1 MKKIVFIAANENIR
15 WGGSELLW
23 SATAERFKRNGFE
36 VWISVKGWNTPVKQI
51 ERLCS
56 VGCRIFYR
64 QTPSLVE
71 RLERRAFPGRFF
83 RRHIR
88 MLGVNAALVVI
99 SQGGN
104 SDGLD
109 WMEAANANGLN
120 YAALVQGAS
129 DLSWPEDTVA
139 ERLASAYERAR
150 AAYFVS
156 EANLNL
162 TRDQFASKLEN
173 GKLVRNPFNVRYD
186 SRCPWPSDFTH
197 GLALAC
203 IARLDMGGKGQD
215 LLMHVLNLPHW
226 RERKVQ
232 VSLVGEGPN
241 ERVLHSMARKLRLS
255 NVEFVGQLHN
265 IEDVW
270 ARHHALVLPTR
281 FEGMPL
287 VVVEAMLCG
296 RPCIVTDV
304 GGSRELIRDD
314 INGFLAKAPT
324 VGLLDEAM
332 NRAWDRR
339 EDLRSMGEIAASDVR
354 EWVSE
359 DPAEDFARDLEA
371 LVR

>member
-23 SATAERFKRNGFE
+23 SATAERLKRHGSE

-64 QTPSLVE
+64 RTPSLVE
-71 RLERRAFPGRFF
+71 RLERRAFPGRYF

-139 ERLASAYERAR
+139 ERLALAYEGAR

-162 TRDQFASKLEN
+162 SRDQFASKLEN
-173 GKLVRNPFNVRYD
+173 GKLARNPFNVRYD
-186 SRCPWPSDFTH
+186 SRCPWPLDFTD

-215 LLMHVLNLPHW
+215 LLMRVLSLPHW
-226 RERKVQ
+226 RERKVH

-241 ERVLHSMARKLRLS
+241 ERVLRSMARKLRLS
-255 NVEFVGQLHN
+255 NVEFVGQLSN

-287 VVVEAMLCG
+287 VIVEAMLCG

-304 GGSRELIRDD
+304 GGSRELIRDG
-314 INGFLAKAPT
+314 INGFLAKAAT
-324 VGLLDEAM
+324 VGMLDEAM
-332 NRAWDRR
+332 NHAWDRR
-339 EDLRSMGEIAASDVR
+339 EDLKSMGEIAASDVR
-354 EWVSE
+354 EWVPE
-359 DPAEDFARDLEA
+359 DPAEDFARDLET